1 MVDLVNEF
9 YEEGLNA
16 AHSGEKKDDENDDN
30 EDDEDDEEE
39 EDSEEEDDSEEES
52 DEDSTD
58 LDDDEGLLLQEQK
71 KPKQQTVTGSFSF
84 TSPSSFSIKNTSN
97 SNASHVSFN
106 SNSFN
111 KNNNPLE
118 QHKAQQQQF
127 FVGSV
132 GSSLSL
138 MNRGRQAN
146 QTPINSR
153 KHARTNNNS
162 GMLAYLILI
171 YILLLFCKI
180 FFLTNQKIITLR
192 KLFFY

>member
-16 AHSGEKKDDENDDN
+16 AHSGEKKDDENN
-30 EDDEDDEEE
+30 EDNDDDDDDDEEE
-39 EDSEEEDDSEEES
+39 EDSEEEEEDDSEEES
-52 DEDSTD
+52 DDDSTD
-58 LDDDEGLLLQEQK
+58 LDDDEGLFLQEHK

-84 TSPSSFSIKNTSN
+84 TSPSSFSIINTCN
-97 SNASHVSFN
+97 SNASNVSFN
-106 SNSFN
+106 SSSFN

-118 QHKAQQQQF
+118 QHKTQQQQF

-138 MNRGRQAN
+138 MNRGRQVN
-146 QTPINSR
+146 QTPVNSR

-162 GMLAYLILI
+162 GMLAYI
-171 YILLLFCKI
+171 
-180 FFLTNQKIITLR
+180 
-192 KLFFY
+192 